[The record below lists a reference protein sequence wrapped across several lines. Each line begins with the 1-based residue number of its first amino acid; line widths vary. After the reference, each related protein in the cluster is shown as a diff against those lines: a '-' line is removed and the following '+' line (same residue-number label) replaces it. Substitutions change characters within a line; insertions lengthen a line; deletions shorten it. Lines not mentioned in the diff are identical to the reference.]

1 HRCEQA
7 TAFEKT
13 KLMAWTTAEIED
25 IIMKR
30 PRLSLAL
37 LQLLVQRSIDFTLRI
52 ESFSVDNIAR
62 RLARSL
68 IRFSERLGTVEE
80 DGSVC
85 MTPFTHELLSQYVGT
100 SREIVTQYM
109 NQFRRQGYL
118 RRQQPQLRRGKRI
131 RVQSLHPVGARQVRP
146 GLIRGGRTH
155 HDAVEIFG
163 EPLRQRQPL
172 PSALRAA
179 LVVRLRRPR
188 SVVAPRQHLRRFRR
202 HVQRPESEIEQLLTV
217 ERETRAGFQR
227 RRMPGI
233 GGRRPEPGFQPF
245 PPAPASPPQPP
256 LPNIYSRPFHAEGKF
271 TSILSSGC
279 AIRLT
284 RQCSGALA
292 DVGITVAPITESSR
306 LVRLRSSLHAPAGL
320 RLDASAVSPPNG
332 ALHRAA

>member
-1 HRCEQA
+1 MATSTTVLAPQKALEDPLAHLPCSSIVEYKKGQMIYNQDQPSTNIYLIIAGKIKVSRLADDGHQVVVDIYQQDEFFGESALLNLPHCCEQA

-118 RRQQPQLRRGKRI
+118 KYSRKGIVLYREAFR
-131 RVQSLHPVGARQVRP
+131 
-146 GLIRGGRTH
+146 
-155 HDAVEIFG
+155 DW
-163 EPLRQRQPL
+163 LRQN
-172 PSALRAA
+172 A
-179 LVVRLRRPR
+179 
-188 SVVAPRQHLRRFRR
+188 
-202 HVQRPESEIEQLLTV
+202 
-217 ERETRAGFQR
+217 
-227 RRMPGI
+227 
-233 GGRRPEPGFQPF
+233 
-245 PPAPASPPQPP
+245 
-256 LPNIYSRPFHAEGKF
+256 
-271 TSILSSGC
+271 
-279 AIRLT
+279 
-284 RQCSGALA
+284 
-292 DVGITVAPITESSR
+292 
-306 LVRLRSSLHAPAGL
+306 
-320 RLDASAVSPPNG
+320 
-332 ALHRAA
+332 